1 MPLQPNTG
9 FLIRFAKNVGVNFS
23 IEKNLRKIFNQILK
37 VFIPS
42 ASSGF
47 GCWSSDCYPS
57 GCLYSCLQS
66 HQLLGH
72 QLWPEAVEAVEA
84 QCQRKRRYHWG
95 HLWATWNQESLPIYI
110 RKERPSNLYPVPL
123 YKPLVRQKWYKYM
136 VPKGMAV
143 HLDASPFS
151 SRFTILS
158 GSNMNNIHILLP
170 AKPQRNLSLNIFPA
184 QAGNL
189 ESDTAERIKENFPVI
204 PIPNTTQMLPVP
216 SRGCLHLRCWCTRV
230 PCVLAY

>member
-136 VPKGMAV
+136 VPKGYGRSFGCFTLQQPV
-143 HLDASPFS
+143 HNTLRIQYEQHPYLASCQATKKSVFEHLPS
-151 SRFTILS
+151 S
-158 GSNMNNIHILLP
+158 GW
-170 AKPQRNLSLNIFPA
+170 KPGIWHSWK
-184 QAGNL
+184 
-189 ESDTAERIKENFPVI
+189 D
-204 PIPNTTQMLPVP
+204 
-216 SRGCLHLRCWCTRV
+216 
-230 PCVLAY
+230 